1 MKIYKAY
8 KFRLYPT
15 EEQRILIHKTFGC
28 SRFVYNYYLN
38 YQKESG
44 VKKSFDLCKDLKELE
59 NNHEYLKEVDSCAL
73 RCAIFDLEDGFNNF
87 FAKRSGYPNFKSKF
101 ARQSYRTSCVR
112 GTYKWKVYSNIELD
126 LLTRFI
132 KLPKLGRVKIRG
144 YRNKERIEGKI
155 VNATI
160 SKDTTNKYYVSVLV
174 EEDLLVEKVITPTS
188 IVGIDLGIKDLVVTS
203 DGIKYS
209 NKKVLMKFE
218 KRLKRLQKELSR
230 REKGS
235 KNYLKT
241 KEKIARVHAK
251 IKNYRKH
258 YLNDIAKEIVNDHD
272 IIVTESLLVKD
283 MFKDKKKTF
292 NKSLSDAA
300 VSRLRSLIEW
310 KCKIKGKIYYKID
323 TYYPS
328 SQICSYCG
336 YKNSKLKDLSIRE
349 YNCPK
354 CGSHN
359 DRDINASL
367 NILLEGL
374 KLHYNLESLV

>member
-1 MKIYKAY
+1 MVIYKAY

-15 EEQRILIHKTFGC
+15 EEQRILMHKTFGC
-28 SRFVYNYYLN
+28 SRFVYNHYLN
-38 YQKESG
+38 YQKENG

-59 NNHEYLKEVDSCAL
+59 NNHEYLKEVDSCSL
-73 RCAIFDLEDGFNNF
+73 RCSIFDLEDGFNNF
-87 FAKRSGYPNFKSKF
+87 FANRSGYPNFKSKF
-101 ARQSYRTSCVR
+101 ARQSYRTSCIR
-112 GTYKWKVYSNIELD
+112 STYKGKEYSNIEVD
-126 LLTRFI
+126 LLTRNI
-132 KLPKLGRVKIRG
+132 KLPKLGKVKIRG
-144 YRNKERIEGKI
+144 FRNKDRIEGKI

-174 EEDLLVEKVITPTS
+174 EEDLLVEKVLTPTS

-209 NKKVLMKFE
+209 NEKVLMKFE
-218 KRLKRLQKELSR
+218 KRLKRLQRKLSR
-230 REKGS
+230 QVKGS

-241 KEKIARVHAK
+241 KKKIARVHAK

-258 YLNDIAKEIVNDHD
+258 YLNEIANEIVDEHD
-272 IIVTESLLVKD
+272 IIVTESLKVKD
-283 MFKDKKKTF
+283 MFKDKRKAF
-292 NKSLSDAA
+292 NKSLSDAC
-300 VSRLRSLIEW
+300 VSTLRSLIEW
-310 KCKIKGKIYYKID
+310 KCNIKGKLYYKIN

-328 SQICSYCG
+328 SQICSHCG

-349 YNCPK
+349 YDCPK

-367 NILLEGL
+367 NILFEGL
-374 KLHYNLESLV
+374 KLHYNLVSLV

>member
-1 MKIYKAY
+1 MKIYRAY
-8 KFRLYPT
+8 KFRLYPN

-38 YQKESG
+38 YQKEKG
-44 VKKSFDLCKDLKELE
+44 VQKIFDLCKDLKELE
-59 NNHEYLKEVDSCAL
+59 NQYEYLKEVDSCAL
-73 RCAIFDLEDGFNNF
+73 RSSIFDLEDGFNNF
-87 FAKRSGYPNFKSKF
+87 FAKRSGYPRFKSKF
-101 ARQSYRTSCVR
+101 NRQSYRTSCIR
-112 GTYKWKVYSNIELD
+112 STYKDKQYSNIELD

-132 KLPKLGRVKIRG
+132 KLPKLGKVKIRG
-144 YRNKERIEGKI
+144 YRRKERIEGKI

-160 SKDTTNKYYVSVLV
+160 SRESTNKYYVSVLV
-174 EEDLLVEKVITPTS
+174 EEDLLIEKVTPTT

-203 DGIKYS
+203 DGIKYG
-209 NKKVLMKFE
+209 NLKVLMKYE
-218 KRLKRLQKELSR
+218 KRLKRLQKKLSR
-230 REKGS
+230 QVKGS

-258 YLNDIAKEIVNDHD
+258 YLNDIANEIVNEHD

-283 MFKDKKKTF
+283 MFKDKKKVF
-292 NKSLSDAA
+292 NKSLSDA
-300 VSRLRSLIEW
+300 SLSKLCSLIEW
-310 KCKIKGKIYYKID
+310 KSKIKGKFYYKIN

-328 SQICSYCG
+328 SQICSTCG
-336 YKNSKLKDLSIRE
+336 YKNEKLKDLNIRE
-349 YNCPK
+349 YDCPE

-367 NILLEGL
+367 NILFEGL
-374 KLHYNLESLV
+374 KLHYQS

>member
-1 MKIYKAY
+1 MKIYRAY

-15 EEQRILIHKTFGC
+15 EEQKILIHKTFGC

-38 YQKESG
+38 YQKENG
-44 VKKSFDLCKDLKELE
+44 VQKSFDLCKDLKELE
-59 NNHEYLKEVDSCAL
+59 KGHKYLKEVDSCAL
-73 RCAIFDLEDGFNNF
+73 RCSIFDLEDGFNNF
-87 FAKRSGYPNFKSKF
+87 FAKRNGYPNFKSKF
-101 ARQSYRTSCVR
+101 NRQSYRTNCIRSN
-112 GTYKWKVYSNIELD
+112 YKGKEYSNIEVD

-132 KLPKLGRVKIRG
+132 KLPKLGNVKIKGFRD
-144 YRNKERIEGKI
+144 KDKIKGKI

-160 SKDTTNKYYVSVLV
+160 SRETTNKYYVSVLV
-174 EEDLLVEKVITPTS
+174 EEDILIEKVTPTT

-203 DGIKYS
+203 DGIKYG
-209 NKKVLMKFE
+209 NLKVLMKYE
-218 KRLKRLQKELSR
+218 KRLKRLQKKLSR
-230 REKGS
+230 QVKGS

-258 YLNDIAKEIVNDHD
+258 YLNDIANEIVNEHD

-283 MFKDKKKTF
+283 MFKDKKKVF
-292 NKSLSDAA
+292 NKSLSDA
-300 VSRLRSLIEW
+300 SLSKLCSLIEW
-310 KCKIKGKIYYKID
+310 KSKIKGKIYYKIN

-328 SQICSYCG
+328 SQICSTCG
-336 YKNSKLKDLSIRE
+336 YKNEKLKDLSIRE
-349 YNCPK
+349 YDCPK

-374 KLHYNLESLV
+374 KLHYNLVSIV

>member
-1 MKIYKAY
+1 MDIP
-8 KFRLYPT
+8 R
-15 EEQRILIHKTFGC
+15 
-28 SRFVYNYYLN
+28 
-38 YQKESG
+38 
-44 VKKSFDLCKDLKELE
+44 
-59 NNHEYLKEVDSCAL
+59 
-73 RCAIFDLEDGFNNF
+73 
-87 FAKRSGYPNFKSKF
+87 FKSKF
-101 ARQSYRTSCVR
+101 ARQSYRTNCIRS
-112 GTYKWKVYSNIELD
+112 TYKGKEYSNIELD

-218 KRLKRLQKELSR
+218 KRIKRLQKELSR

-241 KEKIARVHAK
+241 KEKIARLYAK
-251 IKNYRKH
+251 IKNYRKY

-272 IIVTESLLVKD
+272 IIVTESLLAKD
-283 MFKDKKKTF
+283 MFKDKKKAF
-292 NKSLSDAA
+292 NKSLSDAC
-300 VSRLRSLIEW
+300 VSTLRSLIEW
-310 KCKIKGKIYYKID
+310 KCKIKGKFYYKIN

-328 SQICSYCG
+328 SQICSHCG

-349 YNCPK
+349 YDCPK
-354 CGSHN
+354 CGLHN

-367 NILLEGL
+367 NILFEGL
-374 KLHYNLESLV
+374 KLHYNLVSLV

>member
-1 MKIYKAY
+1 MEIYKAY
-8 KFRLYPT
+8 KLRLYPT

-38 YQKESG
+38 YQKENK
-44 VKKSFDLCKDLKELE
+44 VCKSSILCKDLKELE
-59 NNHEYLKEVDSCAL
+59 NSHEYLKEVDSCSL

-87 FAKRSGYPNFKSKF
+87 FAKRNGYPKFKSKF
-101 ARQSYRTSCVR
+101 ARQSYRTNCIR
-112 GTYKWKVYSNIELD
+112 GTYKEKEYSNIEVD
-126 LLTRFI
+126 LLSRNI
-132 KLPKLGRVKIRG
+132 KLPKLGKVKIRG
-144 YRNKERIEGKI
+144 YRNKDKIEGKI
-155 VNATI
+155 LNATI
-160 SKDTTNKYYVSVLV
+160 SRESTNKYYVSVLV
-174 EEDLLVEKVITPTS
+174 EENILIEKVIPTT
-188 IVGIDLGIKDLVVTS
+188 IVGIDLGIKDLVITS
-203 DGIKYS
+203 DGIKY
-209 NKKVLMKFE
+209 NNPKVLMKYE
-218 KRLKRLQKELSR
+218 KRLKRLQKELSK

-241 KEKIARVHAK
+241 KEKIARIYAK

-258 YLNDIAKEIVNDHD
+258 YLNNIANEIVNEHD

-283 MFKDKKKTF
+283 MFKDKRKAF

-300 VSRLRSLIEW
+300 VSTLRSLLEW
-310 KCKIKGKIYYKID
+310 KCKIKGKFYYKIN

-328 SQICSYCG
+328 SQICSHCG

-349 YNCPK
+349 YNCPE

-374 KLHYNLESLV
+374 RLHYNLQSLV

>member
-1 MKIYKAY
+1 MKIYRAY

-38 YQKESG
+38 YQKEKG
-44 VKKSFDLCKDLKELE
+44 VQKTFDLCKDLKELE
-59 NNHEYLKEVDSCAL
+59 NQYEYLKEVDSCAL
-73 RCAIFDLEDGFNNF
+73 RSSIFDLEDGFNNF
-87 FAKRSGYPNFKSKF
+87 FAKRSGYPRFKSKF
-101 ARQSYRTSCVR
+101 NRQSYRTSCVR
-112 GTYKWKVYSNIELD
+112 GTYKEKEYSNIEVD
-126 LLTRFI
+126 LLTRNI
-132 KLPKLGRVKIRG
+132 KLPKLGKVKIRG
-144 YRNKERIEGKI
+144 FRNKDKIEGKI

-160 SKDTTNKYYVSVLV
+160 SRESTNKYYVSVLV
-174 EEDLLVEKVITPTS
+174 EEDILIEKIIPTT

-203 DGIKYS
+203 DGVKYS
-209 NKKVLMKFE
+209 NDNILMKYE
-218 KRLKRLQKELSR
+218 KRLKRLQRELSR

-241 KEKIARVHAK
+241 KEKIARVHSK

-258 YLNDIAKEIVNDHD
+258 YLNDIANEIVDEHD
-272 IIVTESLLVKD
+272 IIVTEDLKVQD
-283 MFKDKKKTF
+283 MFKDKKKAF

-300 VSRLRSLIEW
+300 FSTLRSLIEW
-310 KCKIKGKIYYKID
+310 KCKIKGKYYYKIN

-328 SQICSYCG
+328 SQICSHCG

-349 YNCPK
+349 YDCPK
-354 CGSHN
+354 CEVHN

-374 KLHYNLESLV
+374 KLHYNLQSLI

>member
-1 MKIYKAY
+1 MEIYKAY

-15 EEQRILIHKTFGC
+15 DEQRILINKTLGC
-28 SRFVYNYYLN
+28 KRFVYNYYLN
-38 YQKESG
+38 YLKDNTG
-44 VKKSFDLCKDLKELE
+44 INRFDLYKYLPKLKEKNE
-59 NNHEYLKEVDSCAL
+59 FLKEVDSTVLCS
-73 RCAIFDLEDGFNNF
+73 AIDDLCKAFNDYY
-87 FAKRSGYPNFKSKF
+87 AKRKGYPKFKNRFNK
-101 ARQSYRTSCVR
+101 QSYRTSCIR
-112 GTYKWKVYSNIELD
+112 STKKEKEYSNIEVD
-126 LLTRFI
+126 LLTRNI
-132 KLPKLGRVKIRG
+132 KLPKLGKVKIRG
-144 YRNKERIEGKI
+144 FRNKDKIEGKI
-155 VNATI
+155 LNATI
-160 SKDTTNKYYVSVLV
+160 TRESTGKYYISVIV
-174 EEDLLVEKVITPTS
+174 VEDLLVEKVTPTT

-209 NKKVLMKFE
+209 NLKVLMKYE

-241 KEKIARVHAK
+241 KEKIARVHTK

-258 YLNDIAKEIVNDHD
+258 YLNDIANEIVNEHD

-283 MFKDKKKTF
+283 MFKDKRKAF

-300 VSRLRSLIEW
+300 VSTLRSLLEW
-310 KCKIKGKIYYKID
+310 KCRIKGKIYYKID

-328 SQICSYCG
+328 SQICSHCG

-349 YNCPK
+349 YDCPE

-367 NILLEGL
+367 NILFEGL
-374 KLHYNLESLV
+374 KLHYNLVSLV

>member
-28 SRFVYNYYLN
+28 SRFVYNHYLN
-38 YQKESG
+38 YQKENG
-44 VKKSFDLCKDLKELE
+44 VQKSFDLCKDLKELE
-59 NNHEYLKEVDSCAL
+59 KNREYLKEVDSCAL
-73 RCAIFDLEDGFNNF
+73 RCSIFDLEDAFNNF
-87 FAKRSGYPNFKSKF
+87 FAKRSGYPKFKSKF
-101 ARQSYRTSCVR
+101 DRQSYRTSCIR
-112 GTYKWKVYSNIELD
+112 STHKGKEYSNIEVD

-132 KLPKLGRVKIRG
+132 KLPKLGKLKIRG

-160 SKDTTNKYYVSVLV
+160 SRDATNKYYVSVVVV
-174 EEDLLVEKVITPTS
+174 EDILIEKVTPTN
-188 IVGIDLGIKDLVVTS
+188 IVGIDLGIKDLVITS

-209 NKKVLMKFE
+209 NLKVLMKYE
-218 KRLKRLQKELSR
+218 KRLKRLQRKLSR
-230 REKGS
+230 QVKGS

-241 KEKIARVHAK
+241 KEKIARIHAK

-258 YLNDIAKEIVNDHD
+258 YLNEIANEIVNEHD

-283 MFKDKKKTF
+283 MFKAKKKAF
-292 NKSLSDAA
+292 NKSLSDAC
-300 VSRLRSLIEW
+300 VSTLRSLIEW
-310 KCKIKGKIYYKID
+310 KCKIKGKFYYKIN

-349 YNCPK
+349 YDCPE

-374 KLHYNLESLV
+374 KLHYNLVSIV